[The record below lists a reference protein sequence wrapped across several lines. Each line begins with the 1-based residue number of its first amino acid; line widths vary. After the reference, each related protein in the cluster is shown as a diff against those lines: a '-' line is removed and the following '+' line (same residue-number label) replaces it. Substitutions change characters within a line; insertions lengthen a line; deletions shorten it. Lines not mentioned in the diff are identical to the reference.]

1 MKNKPF
7 MPLCQLWVV
16 RAPVLLPVGR
26 QASETPMKK
35 HTRKASEV
43 SYRNGTITVK
53 GRIFRLLE
61 RSAKEQGISVER
73 LLAAQFTRN
82 LAIMMITR
90 DARPT
95 LSEAKQIAD
104 AVLQAG
110 VGAGLDLAFNALKK
124 ARAA

>member
-1 MKNKPF
+1 M
-7 MPLCQLWVV
+7 
-16 RAPVLLPVGR
+16 
-26 QASETPMKK
+26 
-35 HTRKASEV
+35 
-43 SYRNGTITVK
+43 K

-90 DARPT
+90 VARPT